1 MIPEAKSIPESKTYF
16 SDLGCLTNKL
26 NLIFFFFKFWSN
38 QNVNTHELLTESTK
52 KRLFHL

>member
-38 QNVNTHELLTESTK
+38 QNVNTHKLLTESTK